1 LSPDE
6 KVRINAM
13 RRGCGDQETYTRLRR
28 KALQIAVDFA
38 DPHDRLS
45 PICDLIWE
53 ELAPRGVSWV
63 GFYLEDPDSPMEI
76 GTENGALLLAA
87 RRDKPACSPI
97 GMHGACG
104 QALLEEVVR
113 LVDDVALLG
122 ANYIACDPRDRSE
135 IVLPIYRNGFR
146 WGVLDV
152 DSHEVGCFGSIDVQG
167 LSAVLRAAELLKR
180 DLPVRVDRLP

>member
-1 LSPDE
+1 
-6 KVRINAM
+6 M

-122 ANYIACDPRDRSE
+122 ANYIACDPRDSLFIGTGSAGASSMSTATKSAASGASMSRASALFFEPRS
-135 IVLPIYRNGFR
+135 
-146 WGVLDV
+146 
-152 DSHEVGCFGSIDVQG
+152 C
-167 LSAVLRAAELLKR
+167 
-180 DLPVRVDRLP
+180 